1 MQHAVEI
8 ESVTKRFGDVN
19 AVGDLSLFPPATPML
34 MLLRLAAP
42 GSIPL
47 WQPFLGCGLVILT
60 TILFIYAA
68 GKIFRMGILMQGE
81 AASFRRMLSWVI
93 RS

>member
-1 MQHAVEI
+1 
-8 ESVTKRFGDVN
+8 
-19 AVGDLSLFPPATPML
+19 

-42 GSIPL
+42 GNIPL